1 MSAPGPPSQGLGTAD
16 PEARSTDPHSHWRP
30 RDRRRIIDD
39 ELDELFDQV
48 PAIAIDGV
56 KAIGK
61 TTTAEQRVVGV
72 LRLDSRAGRESIQAD
87 PELVRS
93 RTRPL
98 LIDEW
103 QKTPEVWDVVRR
115 AVDEDP
121 TGGQFLLVGSAAPA
135 PGATA
140 HSGSGRIGRRRMRP
154 MTLSERGACRPVIS
168 LRELLTGNRTPLDAL
183 SPLRLADYA
192 EEIIASGFPALRGL
206 TPRALR
212 FQLDSYLRNAVDR
225 DVPEQGLAVRKPE
238 AMLAWMR
245 AYAAATSSTTSYS
258 NLLDAAT
265 PGQSDKPA
273 RSTSVAY
280 RDVLTQLW
288 LLDPVP
294 AWGPPGNPL
303 ARLGQSPRHHVAD
316 PALAARLLGLSANSL
331 LAGDGTPLGP
341 QAGTML
347 GHLFE
352 SLVALCVRVPAQA
365 ADATVGHLRTRNGD
379 HEIDLVVVRDDGK
392 VLAIEVKLATTVSDD
407 DTSHLSWL
415 ARHLGSDLLD
425 AIVINT
431 GPQAYRRTDG
441 IGVVPLALLAP

>member
-1 MSAPGPPSQGLGTAD
+1 MTYLP
-16 PEARSTDPHSHWRP
+16 
-30 RDRRRIIDD
+30 RIIDG

-61 TTTAEQRVVGV
+61 TTTAEQRVLG
-72 LRLDSRAGRESIQAD
+72 LLKLDAKTSRESIQAD
-87 PELVRS
+87 PELLLS
-93 RTRPL
+93 RVRPL

-103 QKTPEVWDVVRR
+103 QKVPEVWDVVRR
-115 AVDEDP
+115 AVDENS

-135 PGATA
+135 PGATS
-140 HSGSGRIGRRRMRP
+140 HSGAGRIGRLRMRP
-154 MTLSERGACRPVIS
+154 MTLSERGIGDPSVS
-168 LRELLTGNRTPLDAL
+168 LRQLLAGDRPRLDAA

-192 EEIIASGFPALRGL
+192 EEILASGFPGLRGMSS
-206 TPRALR
+206 RALR

-238 AMLAWMR
+238 AMLAWLR

-258 NLLDAAT
+258 RLLDAAT
-265 PGQSDKPA
+265 PGQSDKPS
-273 RSTSVAY
+273 RSTSIAY

-294 AWGPPGNPL
+294 AWGPPSNPL
-303 ARLGQSPRHHVAD
+303 ARLGQSPKHHLAD
-316 PALAARLLGLSANSL
+316 PALAARLLGLSAESL

-352 SLVALCVRVPAQA
+352 SLVTLCVRVPAQA

-379 HEIDLVVVRDDGK
+379 HEVDLVVVRDDGK
-392 VLAIEVKLATTVSDD
+392 VLAIEVKLAGTVSDD
-407 DTSHLSWL
+407 DTAHLRWL
-415 ARHLGSDLLD
+415 AKHLGPDLVD

-431 GPQAYRRTDG
+431 GPRAYRRTDG
-441 IGVVPLALLAP
+441 IGVVPLGLLAP